1 MSSEPGQDV
10 RLQADVEVTPAEPGR
25 PPQGRHPTRVDAAGV
40 EHAAAGRDARIVCL
54 VPSITELL
62 CDLGLAPQLVGR
74 TGFCIHPRDV
84 VKAIPKVGGTKDVK
98 LERIRELAPT
108 HVVVNVDENRL
119 EDVEELATFASIVVT
134 HPLGPLDN
142 PPLYRLLGGIF
153 GRETEAEA
161 LCARFDAALAGVG
174 ARDRPER
181 DVLYLI
187 WREPWMTVSPD
198 TYIAR
203 TLGVVGWRTVPAE
216 SEERY
221 PAVELPRDGEGVDLV
236 LLPSEPY
243 RFRAKHVPELE
254 SLLPHAQVSLVDGE
268 ATSWYGSR
276 AIAGI
281 GELARLADELRR
293 G

>member
-1 MSSEPGQDV
+1 VSAEGACDFPSLGDGGDG
-10 RLQADVEVTPAEPGR
+10 RLR
-25 PPQGRHPTRVDAAGV
+25 PDGGAALVDAAGV
-40 EHAAAGRDARIVCL
+40 THAPAGPGARIVCL

-62 CDLGLAPQLVGR
+62 CDLGLAGSLVGR
-74 TGFCIHPRDV
+74 TGFCIHPREV
-84 VKAIPKVGGTKDVK
+84 VASIPKVGGTKDVK
-98 LERIRELAPT
+98 VDRIRELAPT

-119 EDVEELATFASIVVT
+119 ETVEELRAFVPSVVVT

-142 PPLYRLLGGIF
+142 PPLYRLLGRIF
-153 GRETEAEA
+153 GREDDAERLSA
-161 LCARFDAALAGVG
+161 PFDAAYAEIA
-174 ARDRPER
+174 ARDWPSW

-187 WREPWMTVSPD
+187 WRDPWMTVSRD

-203 TLGVVGWRTVPAE
+203 TLELLGWHTVPE
-216 SEERY
+216 RTEERY
-221 PAVELPRDGEGVDLV
+221 PTIELPRDGAGIDLV
-236 LLPSEPY
+236 LLPSEPF

-254 SLLPHAQVSLVDGE
+254 ALLPGVQVSLVDGE

-281 GELARLADELRR
+281 RSLAALARDLSR